1 MIKKHTHMAQ
11 LHSNKFPQLAPV
23 GKKKKRIKPSMQ
35 YLLINTFLIVR
46 QLFGANC
53 SDWLVNETKDKQINK

>member
-11 LHSNKFPQLAPV
+11 LYCNKFPQLAPV
-23 GKKKKRIKPSMQ
+23 GKKKRIKPSML

-46 QLFGANC
+46 QLFGAKY
-53 SDWLVNETKDKQINK
+53 SDWLVNETKDK